1 MTLIKKN
8 RAQRW
13 YFNFQILKL
22 AFVNYVKEGA
32 FFHGAALAYY
42 TLFALVP
49 ILYLSIS
56 TFGKIVG
63 HDKMISLI
71 QQLFKEKIGLSDSDK
86 IMDFLNVID
95 IKNGSWLMEVFSVFV
110 LLYACSAFLVSLKRS
125 LNEFLVAKQHGN
137 QNIILNII
145 GFRFLSV
152 FLFAIFAL
160 VIILFYFFQIFA
172 VSLLEQWMMSHN
184 GVVDFSMYLLNHLL
198 SITSNVIIFWVIFKY
213 VNDAKLSSKLA
224 LKGAILTAILLYAS
238 QLGIKYYL
246 QNYFFLG
253 KSGVAG
259 SLFILLAWVNYSAQI
274 IFFGAKY
281 THVLQQKTEGGIVK
295 NM

>member
-1 MTLIKKN
+1 LTLIKKTWVN
-8 RAQRW
+8 RL
-13 YFNFQILKL
+13 YLNFQIIKL
-22 AFVNYVKEGA
+22 AFVNYIKEGA

-63 HDKMISLI
+63 QDKMISLI
-71 QQLFKEKIGLSDSDK
+71 QQLFKEKIGLSDSEK
-86 IMDFLNVID
+86 IMDYLNVID
-95 IKNGSWLMEVFSVFV
+95 LKNGSWLIELFSVFV

-125 LNEFLVAKQHGN
+125 LNEFLAAKQVGN
-137 QNIILNII
+137 QNIIRNLI

-152 FLFAIFAL
+152 FLLAIFAL

-172 VSLLEQWMMSHN
+172 VSLLEQWMMSYD
-184 GVVDFSMYLLNHLL
+184 GVIDISMYLLNHLL
-198 SITSNVIIFWVIFKY
+198 SITSNIIIFWVIFKY

-224 LKGAILTAILLYAS
+224 LKGAVLTAILLYAS
-238 QLGIKYYL
+238 QLVIKYYL

-253 KSGVAG
+253 KSGIAG

-281 THVLQQKTEGGIVK
+281 THVLQRSTQRK
-295 NM
+295 M

>member
-1 MTLIKKN
+1 MTLIKKTWVN
-8 RAQRW
+8 RL
-13 YFNFQILKL
+13 YLNFQIIKL
-22 AFVNYVKEGA
+22 AFVNYIKEGA

-63 HDKMISLI
+63 QDKMISLI
-71 QQLFKEKIGLSDSDK
+71 QQLFKEKIGLSDSEK
-86 IMDFLNVID
+86 IMDYLNVID
-95 IKNGSWLMEVFSVFV
+95 LKNGSWLIELFSVFV

-125 LNEFLVAKQHGN
+125 LNEFLAAKQVGN
-137 QNIILNII
+137 QNIIRNLI
-145 GFRFLSV
+145 GFRLLSV
-152 FLFAIFAL
+152 FLLAIFAL

-172 VSLLEQWMMSHN
+172 VSLLEQWMMSYD
-184 GVVDFSMYLLNHLL
+184 GVIDISMYLLNHLL
-198 SITSNVIIFWVIFKY
+198 SITSNIIIFWVIFKY

-224 LKGAILTAILLYAS
+224 LKGAVLTAILLYAS
-238 QLGIKYYL
+238 QLVIKYYL

-253 KSGVAG
+253 KSGIAG

-281 THVLQQKTEGGIVK
+281 THVLQRSTQRK
-295 NM
+295 M